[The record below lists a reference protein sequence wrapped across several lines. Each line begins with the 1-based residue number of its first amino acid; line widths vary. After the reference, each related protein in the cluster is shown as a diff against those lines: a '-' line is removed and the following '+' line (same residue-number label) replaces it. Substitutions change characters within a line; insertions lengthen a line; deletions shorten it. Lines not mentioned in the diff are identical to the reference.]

1 MFVQRLLNT
10 AWIHLHR
17 RFADFFFVVFC
28 WLRLSADGWSCI
40 FCSWASGINT
50 IFDVFFRET
59 VWFCFFAFQIF
70 KSRNSNPDSGFYWV
84 LNFWRFPFFLVRGS
98 KKIHT
103 RCFLGPNR
111 KRVELDVVHDFLWSY
126 DNTVRSLV
134 SRKDSLV
141 SPAAPRPTADT
152 CGVVGKLK
160 HTEGRSPCSR
170 VFLRWSWP
178 LERVVEDV
186 CGARVGRRSSAA
198 ASGRRVCVRVN
209 IYKAKKITLN
219 FIYGENISRRG
230 GFHPQPT
237 TTIFVPS

>member
-1 MFVQRLLNT
+1 MVGLV
-10 AWIHLHR
+10 
-17 RFADFFFVVFC
+17 FFVLELLESTRF
-28 WLRLSADGWSCI
+28 LM
-40 FCSWASGINT
+40 F
-50 IFDVFFRET
+50 FFRET

-198 ASGRRVCVRVN
+198 ASGCRVCVRVN